1 MQGFINHPK
10 LPPEQEAIRA
20 KCFHSSGTFVEF
32 TKEEVEQSIPER
44 FERMVRLYP
53 NQTAV
58 KTRNH
63 QLTYDELDRAANSV
77 ARAILSARTERPQ
90 PVALVLENDAPTI
103 AGVFG
108 ALKAG
113 KIFAAIDP
121 SDAWERKSFL
131 LEDSQANLIVT
142 NNRNLSLA
150 KSLAHNAIKIVNID
164 ELDTLRAH
172 TAPRICISP
181 DDLAYILY
189 TSGSTG
195 KPKGVLSNH
204 RKVLHH
210 AMYYTNVFRVCKDD
224 RLCLLSSYGSAQAAM
239 ITWSALLSGAGL
251 YSLDLKE
258 ESLARL
264 AEWLIDEEI
273 SVMHVIVTLF
283 RHLISTLSGPE
294 RFPKLRVIRIGG
306 SPASKRDVELF
317 EKHFAPGCLLVNGLS
332 SSETGIISQIFV
344 NSNNP
349 VIGTTV
355 PVGYSAD
362 DKEILLLDEGGNEIG
377 PNTVGEIAVRSRYL
391 APGYWRKPELT
402 RAKFLS
408 DPMQGDERI
417 YLTGDLGRRF
427 PDGCLEYIGR
437 KDLRVKVRGYT
448 IETAEVET
456 TLRDHPAITEA
467 AVVAR
472 DDQSGD
478 KRLVAYLVLKRKPAP
493 GVKELQRYLMEKLP
507 SYMVPTSFVALDRLP
522 LAPNGTKV
530 DYDALP
536 APPLS
541 SLEASTPFGPARTPT
556 EENLTKIWAD
566 ILTLDQVG
574 IYASFFEL
582 GGHSLLA
589 MQIIARINDTF
600 HVEVPL
606 RAFFESPTIEELAQL
621 IEILCWS
628 RDNSRTPDESHSRAD
643 ETGEV

>member
-1 MQGFINHPK
+1 
-10 LPPEQEAIRA
+10 
-20 KCFHSSGTFVEF
+20 
-32 TKEEVEQSIPER
+32 
-44 FERMVRLYP
+44 
-53 NQTAV
+53 
-58 KTRNH
+58 
-63 QLTYDELDRAANSV
+63 
-77 ARAILSARTERPQ
+77 
-90 PVALVLENDAPTI
+90 
-103 AGVFG
+103 
-108 ALKAG
+108 
-113 KIFAAIDP
+113 
-121 SDAWERKSFL
+121 
-131 LEDSQANLIVT
+131 
-142 NNRNLSLA
+142 
-150 KSLAHNAIKIVNID
+150 
-164 ELDTLRAH
+164 
-172 TAPRICISP
+172 
-181 DDLAYILY
+181 
-189 TSGSTG
+189 
-195 KPKGVLSNH
+195 
-204 RKVLHH
+204 
-210 AMYYTNVFRVCKDD
+210 
-224 RLCLLSSYGSAQAAM
+224 
-239 ITWSALLSGAGL
+239 
-251 YSLDLKE
+251 
-258 ESLARL
+258 
-264 AEWLIDEEI
+264 
-273 SVMHVIVTLF
+273 
-283 RHLISTLSGPE
+283 
-294 RFPKLRVIRIGG
+294 VIRIGG

-493 GVKELQRYLMEKLP
+493 GVKELQRYLMEKIP